1 MDTDTRDE
9 LVTHIELTAGRT
21 MLTLKSVDGTA
32 YPTVDD
38 ARLYIPGCA
47 DPSPLF
53 EVCDWFT
60 CGAHPKPATITTD
73 RRRYG
78 AATVVRFS
86 EGV

>member
-9 LVTHIELTAGRT
+9 LVTHLELTAGRT
-21 MLTLKSVDGTA
+21 MLTLRCVSGT
-32 YPTVDD
+32 YQVVDD
-38 ARLYIPGCA
+38 ARLFIPGCA

-53 EVCDWFT
+53 EVCEWFAD
-60 CGAHPKPATITTD
+60 GGHPKPATITTD

-78 AATVVRFS
+78 AATEVRFS